1 MKLKDPLHKKR
12 VWDRLRRI
20 EWQIR
25 GVIQMI
31 EDEASV
37 TEVIQQ
43 LSAVRSAMGQAVNE
57 EIICAVEKITDKKS
71 SLEQKDYDEI
81 RDLMKVAR

>member
-1 MKLKDPLHKKR
+1 MKIKDAIQKKR
-12 VWDRLRRI
+12 VGDRLRRI
-20 EWQIR
+20 EGQIR
-25 GVIQMI
+25 WVIQMI

-37 TEVIQQ
+37 ASIVQQ
-43 LSAVRSAMGQAVNE
+43 LSAVRSAMWQAINE
-57 EIICAVEKITDKKS
+57 EIVSSIERMSDKKS

>member
-1 MKLKDPLHKKR
+1 MKIKDAIAKKR

-20 EWQIR
+20 EGQIR

-31 EDEASV
+31 EDEATVGSIV
-37 TEVIQQ
+37 QQ
-43 LSAVRSAMGQAVNE
+43 LSAVRSAMGQAINE
-57 EIICAVEKITDKKS
+57 EIVSAVEKMTDKKS
-71 SLEQKDYDEI
+71 SLEQKDYDEL

>member
-1 MKLKDPLHKKR
+1 MKIKDAIQKKR
-12 VWDRLRRI
+12 VGDRLRRV

-37 TEVIQQ
+37 ASIVQQ
-43 LSAVRSAMGQAVNE
+43 LSAVRSAMGQAINE
-57 EIICAVEKITDKKS
+57 EIVCTIEKMSDKKS
-71 SLEQKDYDEI
+71 LLEQKDYDEI

>member
-1 MKLKDPLHKKR
+1 MKIKDIAQKKR

-25 GVIQMI
+25 GIIQMI
-31 EDEASV
+31 EDEANVSNIV
-37 TEVIQQ
+37 QQ
-43 LSAVRSAMGQAVNE
+43 LSAVRSAMGQALNE
-57 EIICAVEKITDKKS
+57 EIVCALERMNDKKT

>member
-1 MKLKDPLHKKR
+1 MKIKDVVQKKR
-12 VWDRLRRI
+12 VGDRLRRI

-25 GVIQMI
+25 WVIQMI

-37 TEVIQQ
+37 ASIVQQ
-43 LSAVRSAMGQAVNE
+43 LSAVRSAMGQAINE
-57 EIICAVEKITDKKS
+57 EIVCTIEKMSDKKS

>member
-1 MKLKDPLHKKR
+1 MKIKDITQKKR

-25 GVIQMI
+25 WVIQMI
-31 EDEASV
+31 ENEASV
-37 TEVIQQ
+37 KDIVQQ
-43 LSAVRSAMGQAVNE
+43 LSAVRSAMGQAINE
-57 EIICAVEKITDKKS
+57 EIVCSIEKLSDKKA
-71 SLEQKDYDEI
+71 SLEQKDYDDI

>member
-1 MKLKDPLHKKR
+1 
-12 VWDRLRRI
+12 
-20 EWQIR
+20 
-25 GVIQMI
+25 MI

-37 TEVIQQ
+37 ASIVQQ
-43 LSAVRSAMGQAVNE
+43 LSAVRSAMGQAINE
-57 EIICAVEKITDKKS
+57 EIVSSIERMSDKKS